1 MRQVLRRAT
10 TAAAVGGAVLL
21 AGCATTVPGTASAA
35 DPVTDVPAE
44 EFPVTG
50 ATDSDIDRYARNA
63 LADLTTFWADAY
75 PEFYGEELTP
85 LQGGHFAVDADDV
98 DPGLYPD
105 TGVGC
110 DRLPIDPV
118 QVEGNAF
125 YQQDCDVI
133 VYDSALLRELG
144 EQHGRFLGPAV
155 MAHEFGH
162 AMQARF
168 GFSEVT
174 IRDETQADCFAG
186 AFTRW
191 VADGNAEHVTL
202 RVPELDDVLV
212 GFIELR
218 DPVGRTDEDVE
229 GAHGSGF
236 DRVSGFHAGYTGGV
250 GTCRDEFGPGRVFT
264 ARAFDDRVDE
274 ANEGNA
280 PYEDIGD
287 IVGRSLPLFYDSWFR
302 QVSGEDFAEPAIQAF
317 EGTAPDCGDL
327 RAEDRD
333 LGFCPADATV
343 YADESDLLRPVYSDV
358 GDFAVATAVSLPYAQ
373 AARTQLGLSTDDSA
387 ATVSTVCL
395 TGWYTAR
402 FFEGDFREVT
412 ELSPGDVDEAIIF
425 LLTYGQTDSVLPNVE
440 ASGVELVG
448 AFRDGFLEGGTACD
462 LGI

>member
-1 MRQVLRRAT
+1 MRQVQCRAIA
-10 TAAAVGGAVLL
+10 AAAVGSVLL
-21 AGCATTVPGTASAA
+21 TGCSTTVTGTASAA
-35 DPVTDVPAE
+35 RPVTDVTAE

-63 LADLTTFWADAY
+63 LADLNTFWSQAY
-75 PEFYGEELTP
+75 PEFYDEELTP
-85 LQGGHFAVDADDV
+85 LQGGYFSVDADDI

-110 DRLPIDPV
+110 ARLPIDPPE
-118 QVEGNAF
+118 VEGNAF
-125 YQQDCDVI
+125 YERTCDVI
-133 VYDSALLRELG
+133 VYDSSLLQELG

-162 AMQARF
+162 AMQGRF

-191 VADGNAEHVTL
+191 VADGNADHVTL
-202 RVPELDDVLV
+202 RVTELDDVLV
-212 GFIELR
+212 GFLELR
-218 DPVGRTDEDVE
+218 DPVGFTDASVE

-236 DRVSGFHAGYTGGV
+236 DRVSGFYAGFTGGV
-250 GTCRDEFGPGRVFT
+250 GSCRDDFGPDRVFT
-264 ARAFDDRVDE
+264 AREFERGEE

-280 PYEDIGD
+280 PYEQIGS
-287 IVGRSLPLFYDSWFR
+287 IVDDSLPRFYDSWFP
-302 QVSGEDFAEPAIQAF
+302 QVSGGRFEAPAIEAF
-317 EGTAPDCGDL
+317 DGTAPTCGDMG
-327 RAEDRD
+327 AEDRD
-333 LGFCPADATV
+333 LGFCDADSTV
-343 YADESDLLRPVYSDV
+343 YVDEADLLGPTYQQV

-373 AARTQLGLSTDDSA
+373 AARAQLGLSIDDGA

-402 FFEGDFREVT
+402 FFDGDFADVT
-412 ELSPGDVDEAIIF
+412 SLSPGDVDEAIVF
-425 LLTYGQTDSVLPNVE
+425 LLTYGQTDTVLPNVE
-440 ASGVELVG
+440 ASGFELVG
-448 AFRDGFLEGGTACD
+448 AFRDGFLQGGTACD